1 MGRGVIEARGSIPN
15 VTWDTKVIVKMSRER
30 SPRQTAYPCGCRVCR
45 EMAGATRRST
55 NSSLAAIDVYDLPD
69 RTVPDYFH

>member
-15 VTWDTKVIVKMSRER
+15 VTWDTKVIVRMSREK
-30 SPRQTAYPCGCRVCR
+30 SSRQTAYPCGCRVCR
-45 EMAGATRRST
+45 EMAGTARRST
-55 NSSLAAIDVYDLPD
+55 NSSLAAIDVYDMPD

>member
-1 MGRGVIEARGSIPN
+1 MGSVLEARRSIPN

-30 SPRQTAYPCGCRVCR
+30 SPRQTAYPCGCGVCR

-55 NSSLAAIDVYDLPD
+55 SSSLAAIDVYDLPD